1 MAGLN
6 KPKVTKTQLG
16 VTMSPA
22 AAKTKAT
29 RVTFVMDP
37 DLHKRFKHY
46 STETGISMSAL
57 LSEWVQEKLD
67 SAEPRLPQ

>member
-16 VTMSPA
+16 ATMSPA
-22 AAKTKAT
+22 AAKTQAT

-37 DLHKRFKHY
+37 ELHKRFKHY
-46 STETGISMSAL
+46 STEAGVSMSAL
-57 LSEWVQEKLD
+57 LGKWLEERLDHAEK
-67 SAEPRLPQ
+67 Q

>member
-6 KPKVTKTQLG
+6 QPKVAKTQLG
-16 VTMSPA
+16 ATMSSA
-22 AAKTKAT
+22 AAKTKSV

-46 STETGISMSAL
+46 STEAGVSMSAL
-57 LSEWVQEKLD
+57 LGKWLEERLDCSEKQ
-67 SAEPRLPQ
+67 